1 MRTVWLTLLC
11 LIGLTTIVA
20 VRIGMAPLA
29 RAGASGN
36 VPVTKAEVVRQATPA
51 DDVTLSSENLR
62 AGTELLKDAL
72 SKADKLEVS
81 YTSDAAPEVKSIAST
96 AIALP
101 TTDPKPLSKKMDWI
115 VTRHWHDPLDK
126 QSTAAR
132 PKRKLSNTST
142 NRLSTVRPQ
151 TPKS

>member
-1 MRTVWLTLLC
+1 MRTVWLALLC

-29 RAGASGN
+29 RADASGS
-36 VPVTKAEVVRQATPA
+36 VPVTKAEVVRRATPA
-51 DDVTLSSENLR
+51 DDALSSENLR

-142 NRLSTVRPQ
+142 NRLSTVRLQ